1 MHGYSHM
8 NYFYIFFFVIFM
20 MSILYIICQLTR
32 LKKIVKIQNWNAKII
47 LEEASAF
54 GIPILDLRDFFAR
67 ALSFSLDEIHLLTL
81 DILKNSSLRRE
92 VQNN

>member
-1 MHGYSHM
+1 
-8 NYFYIFFFVIFM
+8 M

-54 GIPILDLRDFFAR
+54 EIPILDLRDFFRPCA
-67 ALSFSLDEIHLLTL
+67 FSLDEIHLLML